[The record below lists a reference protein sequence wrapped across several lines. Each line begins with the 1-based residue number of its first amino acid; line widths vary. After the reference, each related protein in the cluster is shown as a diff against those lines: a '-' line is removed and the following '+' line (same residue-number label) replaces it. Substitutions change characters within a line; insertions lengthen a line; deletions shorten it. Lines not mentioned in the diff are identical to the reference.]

1 LKGARAVL
9 RGGGDSNAVSLPD
22 RHYQGET
29 IILCVRWYL
38 RYAFSYCDLEEM
50 MRERDLSVD
59 HTGSAYLASAYALK
73 MHSVYRPAMENLGTD
88 LVLKLFVRASFCGS
102 PKVVRSAFSTT
113 SSSCLTLVPVMQ
125 SADFGDFDHLATTAR
140 L

>member
-1 LKGARAVL
+1 VIKAGRLPPLISYRESAVAKS
-9 RGGGDSNAVSLPD
+9 DSFKW
-22 RHYQGET
+22 RHYQGKI

-73 MHSVYRPAMENLGTD
+73 MHSVYRPASA
-88 LVLKLFVRASFCGS
+88 VLFL
-102 PKVVRSAFSTT
+102 P
-113 SSSCLTLVPVMQ
+113 
-125 SADFGDFDHLATTAR
+125 
-140 L
+140 